1 MSTVERMK
9 KIQKIILRLFSNKKR
24 GIGIIIIIGLLGF
37 LFWKNAGTKTTQPQY
52 QTAQVQRG
60 SLVSSLSSSGQ
71 ILSVGN
77 MPVTTQ
83 TSGVVKNVF
92 VKNGDIVSAGAK
104 LFELTPDQQSLQKQ
118 TSAWASYLSA
128 QNNLDS
134 ANTTMYSLQS
144 TMMTQWKGYMDVAQ
158 SGQYQNGDKTPRTDQ
173 RQLPEFIS
181 TNDDWLA
188 AEAKYKNQQGVIIQ
202 AQAGLASSWNSYQ
215 AVSPIVTAPIAG
227 RVEDITLVLGMVIS
241 PSTNSS
247 GNSTAQRLAT
257 IKTVTTPIA
266 SFNLAELDVSKVEA
280 NQKVTITL
288 DALPDKTFTGTVIGV
303 DRTGIVSSGV
313 TNYPTTVKF
322 DTDAPGVLTN
332 MSATAN
338 IIITHKDDALLVPN
352 AAIQTVSGQIIVRVL
367 KNGKITQQ
375 PVEIGIASDT
385 QTEIISG
392 VNEGDVIVTGTSTTT
407 SSTTGSSPFS
417 ALGRGGFGGGGLV
430 GGGNR
435 GGGGGR

>member
-1 MSTVERMK
+1 MKRM
-9 KIQKIILRLFSNKKR
+9 QKIILRFFSNKKR
-24 GIGIIIIIGLLGF
+24 SFGVIVIIGLSGF
-37 LFWKNAGTKTTQPQY
+37 LLWKNVNAKTAQPQY
-52 QTAQVQRG
+52 QTAQVERG
-60 SLVSSLSSSGQ
+60 SLVSSLTSSGQ
-71 ILSVGN
+71 ILSAGN

-92 VKNGDIVSAGAK
+92 VKNGDVVSAGAK
-104 LFELTPDQQSLQKQ
+104 LFELIPDQQSLQKQ
-118 TSAWASYLSA
+118 TSAWVSYLSA
-128 QNNLDS
+128 KNNLDT
-134 ANTTMYSLQS
+134 ANATMYSLQS
-144 TMMTQWKGYMDVAQ
+144 TMMTQWKSYMDLAQ

-188 AEAKYKNQQGVIIQ
+188 AEAKYKNQQGVIAQ
-202 AQAGLASSWNSYQ
+202 AQAGLSSSWIAYQ

-227 RVEDITLVLGMVIS
+227 QVDDITLILGMVIS

-257 IKTVTTPIA
+257 IKTETTPIA
-266 SFNLAELDVSKVEA
+266 SFNLTEVDVTKVVA
-280 NQKVTITL
+280 GKMVTVTL
-288 DALPDKTFTGTVIGV
+288 DAIPDKTFTGKVIGV
-303 DRTGIVSSGV
+303 DRTGVVSSGV

-322 DTDAPGVLTN
+322 DTEAPGVLTN

-338 IIITHKDDALLVPN
+338 IILSHEDDVLLVPN
-352 AAIQTVSGQIIVRVL
+352 MAIQTVSGQTMVRIL

-375 PVEIGIASDT
+375 SVEIGIVSDT

-392 VNEGDVIVTGTSTTT
+392 VNEGDTIITGTSTTT
-407 SSTTGSSPFS
+407 QSTTGFSPFS
-417 ALGRGGFGGGGLV
+417 AFGRGGFGGGFG

-435 GGGGGR
+435 GGGSGR